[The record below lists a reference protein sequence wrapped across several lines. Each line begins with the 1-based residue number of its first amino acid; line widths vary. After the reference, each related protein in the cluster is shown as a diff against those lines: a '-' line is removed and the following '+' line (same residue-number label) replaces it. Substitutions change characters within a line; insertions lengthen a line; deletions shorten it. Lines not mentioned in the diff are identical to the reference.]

1 MCMGKKIAMNADR
14 KSSGRNEIREKERSE
29 REWDIGIV
37 RGIMDSE
44 DVQTTG
50 CLKK

>member
-1 MCMGKKIAMNADR
+1 MCMGKKIAIIADR

-37 RGIMDSE
+37 RGIATRQQVE
-44 DVQTTG
+44 R
-50 CLKK
+50 